1 MNKQEKNKKVAELTA
16 LLNENKNFY
25 LADTST
31 ITGIR
36 INEFRRICYEKGV
49 SISVVKNTL
58 LRKAMEKS
66 ANADALVSLHD
77 TLVGNTAILYASQPS
92 DPARVIKQFRTAES
106 NKPLLK
112 GAFIEESVYVG
123 DENLEML
130 SALKTKNELIADII
144 ALLQSPAKNVIGA
157 LQSGG
162 QKLSGIVKTLS
173 EREEK

>member
-1 MNKQEKNKKVAELTA
+1 MNKQEKNQKVEELTA

-31 ITGIR
+31 ITGIK
-36 INEFRRICYEKGV
+36 INEFRRICYEKNV

-58 LRKAMEKS
+58 RRKAMEKASNAS
-66 ANADALVSLHD
+66 AFTSLHD

-92 DPARVIKQFRTAES
+92 DPARVIKQFRTGN
-106 NKPLLK
+106 NKMPLLK
-112 GAFIEESVYVG
+112 GAFIEESVYLG
-123 DENLEML
+123 DESLEML
-130 SALKTKNELIADII
+130 SALKTKNELIADVI

-173 EREEK
+173 ERPE